1 MGETEKRLK
10 ELEIVLPY
18 KDRKGKSLLRLRKD
32 GQLIYLSGHGCD
44 TPNGKLLYEGRL
56 GAEVNVEEG
65 YKAARQV
72 GINLLASLKDYLGNL
87 DRIEK
92 IIKVLGFVAC
102 TPDFNDQP
110 QVMHGFSD
118 LMTEVLGDRG
128 KHARSAVGVTALP
141 GKTPVEVEMI
151 VKIKDWI

>member
-18 KDRKGKSLLRLRKD
+18 KDRKGKSLVILRKD

-44 TPNGKLLYEGRL
+44 KPNGKLLYEGRL

-102 TPDFNDQP
+102 TPDFNQQP

-118 LMTEVLGDRG
+118 LMTEVFGDRG
-128 KHARSAVGVTALP
+128 THARSAIGVAALP
-141 GKTPVEVEMI
+141 KKTPVEIEMI
-151 VKIKDWI
+151 VKIKD

>member
-18 KDRKGKSLLRLRKD
+18 KDRRGKSLVILRKD
-32 GQLIYLSGHGCD
+32 GQLIYLSGHDCEK
-44 TPNGKLLYEGRL
+44 PNGKLLYKGRL

-65 YKAARQV
+65 YEAARQV
-72 GINLLASLKDYLGNL
+72 GINLLASLKDYLGDL
-87 DRIEK
+87 DCIEK

-102 TPDFNDQP
+102 TPDFNKQP

-128 KHARSAVGVTALP
+128 KHARSAIGVTALP
-141 GKTPVEVEMI
+141 GKTSVEIEMI